1 MSLYISPANM
11 RTLEDRFQRLFND
24 DYAVAA
30 ENAWWDQL
38 MTTKPSSGRKEI
50 YSFLLTTADI
60 VDFDEGE
67 MKFANL
73 LAKAFECE
81 NRRRGVEGLKLS
93 REQIEDD
100 EFQFA
105 KDWAAQ
111 AGSAVAMDPQYLAL
125 ELLANGQTALG
136 YDGVAFFSNS
146 HPINVYDAGAG
157 TYDNLMENNPLSLDN
172 FNKAV
177 ARMKSFKM
185 PNGRNRN
192 LRPSLLV
199 AGPSNERLALEIT
212 NAAYIS
218 ATSNLIATANGTK
231 PLIINEIEDGS
242 WYVVAQ
248 SGRAGTA
255 LNPFIYQIRR
265 PFEMTSYTGMTQAEL
280 NRCDKFEWQ
289 VHGRSA
295 ACYGH
300 PFQMVKSL
308 AT

>member
-1 MSLYISPANM
+1 MSLYITPSNV
-11 RTLEDRFQRLFND
+11 RTLEDRFQKLFNN
-24 DYAVAA
+24 DYEIAA
-30 ENAWWDQL
+30 ANAWWDQL
-38 MTTKPSSGRKEI
+38 MTTKQSGGKKEI
-50 YSFLLTTADI
+50 YNFLLTTADI

-67 MKFANL
+67 MKYSNL
-73 LAKAFECE
+73 MATAFECS

-100 EFQFA
+100 EFGFA
-105 KDWAAQ
+105 ADWAAT

-146 HPINVYDAGAG
+146 HPVNPLDSAPG
-157 TYDNLMENNPLSLDN
+157 TYDNLMEANPLSLDN
-172 FNKAV
+172 FNKAI

-185 PNGRNRN
+185 PNGRNRG

-199 AGPSNERLALEIT
+199 AGPSNEKTALEIT
-212 NAAYIS
+212 NAAFIS
-218 ATSNLIATANGTK
+218 ATSNVVATANGVK

-248 SGRAGTA
+248 AGRAGTS
-255 LNPFIYQIRR
+255 LMPFIYQVRR
-265 PFEMTSYTGMTQAEL
+265 PFEMTSYTGMQQVEL
-280 NRCDKFEWQ
+280 NRCDKFEWH
-289 VHGRSA
+289 VRGRTA

-308 AT
+308 AS